1 MRRKGGFFAQ
11 VARPED
17 AAARQD
23 DVATLLAPRRT
34 AVQDIPVER
43 IRPNPFQA
51 RRDFSDIGD
60 LAQAIQAHGFT
71 TRLRVRP
78 DPAEPG
84 FFQLVFG
91 ERRLR
96 AAILAGMTAV
106 PCEIADHTDEDLI
119 EIGLAEN
126 IQRRDLTPLEEA
138 QAFATLIAERG
149 YSVRRLAE
157 RLGKDKGYVEDRL
170 ALLKAPAEVQQMV
183 ARRPD
188 ALRAAREIAKLDS
201 PSARAALI
209 AGVLAGDLSTQEVR
223 ALVREATPPPHS
235 PAPAST
241 EGATA
246 MAAGAGRPDPPPVRD
261 NRNPVSDSQRA
272 LPSSVAGDRHP
283 PGSDPRVLHAA
294 GGDADDGGMSVGSS
308 ARAPAP
314 DVQRIIARDA
324 RTMRTII
331 ERWRAL
337 VAQDAA
343 ARAAVADHAEDV
355 LAQFQRLVDD
365 LERAP

>member
-1 MRRKGGFFAQ
+1 MRRKGGFFARD
-11 VARPED
+11 ARPED
-17 AAARQD
+17 AAARQN

-34 AVQDIPVER
+34 AVQDIPVDR

-60 LAQAIQAHGFT
+60 LAQVIRAHGFT

-78 DPAEPG
+78 DPAQPG

-96 AAILAGMTAV
+96 AAIQAGMDAV
-106 PCEIADHTDEDLI
+106 PCEIADHTDEELI

-126 IQRRDLTPLEEA
+126 IQRRDLKPLEEA
-138 QAFATLIAERG
+138 QAFAMLIKERG

-157 RLGKDKGYVEDRL
+157 RLGKDKSYVEDRL
-170 ALLKAPAEVQQMV
+170 ALLRAPAEVQQMV
-183 ARRPD
+183 AQRPD

-209 AGVLAGDLSTQEVR
+209 ASVLAGDLSTQDVR
-223 ALVREATPPPHS
+223 ALVRKTTTLPARNEPQEIQQQFDFGALVRKATTSPSSPPHAQS
-235 PAPAST
+235 
-241 EGATA
+241 
-246 MAAGAGRPDPPPVRD
+246 
-261 NRNPVSDSQRA
+261 
-272 LPSSVAGDRHP
+272 
-283 PGSDPRVLHAA
+283 
-294 GGDADDGGMSVGSS
+294 GGES
-308 ARAPAP
+308 APAP
-314 DVQRIIARDA
+314 VRGDRNVESAGGPSPAIPTEPAQAPTAPAGDVQRIIARDA

-337 VAQDAA
+337 VAQDIA
-343 ARAAVADHAEDV
+343 ARAVVADHAEAV
-355 LAQFQRLVDD
+355 LAQFQRLVED
-365 LERAP
+365 LERTQ